1 MMREWLG
8 MSVGLLIAVAVFGA
22 PARAQVNFDRPGGDY
37 ASFPMRSGDPAQC
50 AARCERDARCRAWAF
65 SYPVTENAN
74 AVCWLKSRVMPRL
87 ASTCCVSGVRGT
99 GVIEPRGGPTEFG
112 VDRNG
117 GDYRH
122 FELPADASGKSCGA
136 ACEGEEGCRAWTYV
150 RPGYVGFFGGLL
162 SQESHHASG
171 AQAVLHFGSGEIAV
185 GVSRVAKGDM
195 HACDCRAHV
204 RCQLAP
210 LRTEPADGA
219 FQPVPPTVM
228 RSMRRV
234 G

>member
-50 AARCERDARCRAWAF
+50 ASRCERDARCRAWAF

-99 GVIEPRGGPTEFG
+99 
-112 VDRNG
+112 
-117 GDYRH
+117 
-122 FELPADASGKSCGA
+122 
-136 ACEGEEGCRAWTYV
+136 
-150 RPGYVGFFGGLL
+150 
-162 SQESHHASG
+162 ESS
-171 AQAVLHFGSGEIAV
+171 
-185 GVSRVAKGDM
+185 SRVVGRRSLGSIAPAATIGTSNCQPTPAGRAAERPVKGRRGVGPGRM
-195 HACDCRAHV
+195 FGRAMSVLRRFAISRITSRV
-204 RCQLAP
+204 RCAS
-210 LRTEPADGA
+210 RAA
-219 FQPVPPTVM
+219 F
-228 RSMRRV
+228 REW
-234 G
+234 